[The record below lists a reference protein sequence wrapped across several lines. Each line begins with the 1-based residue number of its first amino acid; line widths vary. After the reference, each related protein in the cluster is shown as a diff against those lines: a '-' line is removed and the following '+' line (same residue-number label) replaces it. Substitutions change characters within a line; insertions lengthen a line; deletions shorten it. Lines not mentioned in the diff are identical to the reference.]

1 MQKKN
6 HFADKI
12 ASLGSK
18 TAKPSKAATAVK
30 AAKTTAPKT
39 ADAPRGKDKS
49 ADFVRLAEKRHD
61 AVIEKIRLI
70 GNLSN
75 PNDYISTGD
84 QVAMIFDSIQEE
96 LNAARARF
104 KVADR
109 KLKRGPLKL
118 AA

>member
-18 TAKPSKAATAVK
+18 PAKPSKAGK
-30 AAKTTAPKT
+30 AAKTTAPKS
-39 ADAPRGKDKS
+39 ADTPRGKDKA